1 MPINVPQVNPR
12 LATIT
17 APNLP
22 KIDVLGS
29 VGAGLNFRDRLVK
42 NRQQEGLQA
51 LIDARGQE
59 ALEGS
64 QDAINEIALQG
75 KEGLDFAVQL
85 QKIAHSRNDSEI
97 KSAKDR
103 IKRFGTF
110 YASIINE
117 NPEFQRRALFDE
129 ANKLL
134 SEGDRENGAEML
146 QASQSRDP
154 LDMQSHIQQNLI
166 LSQSGDKYLQSF
178 APGKVSAA
186 NTKFI
191 GTPQRIIRDNK
202 AFLSGVAQKSDGSF
216 GLVEVAIDGEFAD
229 VQGVTAS
236 QKADQAADIAEATSA
251 GKARG
256 ELRSARQLAK
266 EKKRGAT
273 SGEIESGLVLAANT
287 ARRSRPKIQKVRDA
301 LDAIETGKFSQAK
314 SILGPFIPLL
324 NIDDEEVMQAQI
336 TKFALDELNKQSGT
350 KTDFDFQKAQEASAS
365 LGKTTAANKRILEII
380 IEDLDRIEEEERQF
394 INFIDNEGGDALRF
408 RFKDKASSTGID
420 SERKIQTSVDIEQL
434 GNISKEE
441 LEQQI
446 LEAESNG

>member
-29 VGAGLNFRDRLVK
+29 VGAGLNLRDRLVK

-154 LDMQSHIQQNLI
+154 LDMQSHIEQNLI

-236 QKADQAADIAEATSA
+236 QKADQAADIERA
-251 GKARG
+251 KA
-256 ELRSARQLAK
+256 
-266 EKKRGAT
+266 
-273 SGEIESGLVLAANT
+273 
-287 ARRSRPKIQKVRDA
+287 
-301 LDAIETGKFSQAK
+301 QAK
-314 SILGPFIPLL
+314 AEVKIATEPEIAKQVAQAKKTGGGESDDIQTLKNLEANMPAMIELADNLKELGAVASSTIGERGF
-324 NIDDEEVMQAQI
+324 DAV
-336 TKFALDELNKQSGT
+336 TRELG
-350 KTDFDFQKAQEASAS
+350 F
-365 LGKTTAANKRILEII
+365 GVG
-380 IEDLDRIEEEERQF
+380 
-394 INFIDNEGGDALRF
+394 EGGDARAKFIAVIDNELLPLLKATFGAAFTFQEGQQLKATLGDPNLSPSEKNAQLDAYLEAKFRQANTLR
-408 RFKDKASSTGID
+408 RKLGID
-420 SERKIQTSVDIEQL
+420 EQDEITVDSGRDGVTSA
-434 GNISKEE
+434 KELSDE
-441 LEQQI
+441 DLF
-446 LEAESNG
+446 N

>member
-29 VGAGLNFRDRLVK
+29 VGAGLNLRDRLVK

-154 LDMQSHIQQNLI
+154 LDMQSHIQQNFI

-178 APGKVSAA
+178 WPGKVSAA

-236 QKADQAADIAEATSA
+236 QKADQAADIERA
-251 GKARG
+251 KA
-256 ELRSARQLAK
+256 
-266 EKKRGAT
+266 
-273 SGEIESGLVLAANT
+273 
-287 ARRSRPKIQKVRDA
+287 
-301 LDAIETGKFSQAK
+301 QAK
-314 SILGPFIPLL
+314 AEVKIATEPEIAKQVAQAKKTGGGESDDIQTLKNLEANMPAMIELADNLKELGAVASSTIGERGF
-324 NIDDEEVMQAQI
+324 DAV
-336 TKFALDELNKQSGT
+336 TRELG
-350 KTDFDFQKAQEASAS
+350 F
-365 LGKTTAANKRILEII
+365 GVG
-380 IEDLDRIEEEERQF
+380 
-394 INFIDNEGGDALRF
+394 EGGDARAKFIAVIDNELLPLLKATFGAAFTFQEGQQLKATLGDPNLSPSEKNAQLDAYLEAKFRQANTLR
-408 RFKDKASSTGID
+408 RKLGID
-420 SERKIQTSVDIEQL
+420 EQDEITVDSGRDGVTSA
-434 GNISKEE
+434 KELSDE
-441 LEQQI
+441 DLF
-446 LEAESNG
+446 N

>member
-29 VGAGLNFRDRLVK
+29 VGAGLNLRDRLVK

-154 LDMQSHIQQNLI
+154 LDMQSHIEQNLI

-202 AFLSGVAQKSDGSF
+202 AFLSGVAQKADGSF

-236 QKADQAADIAEATSA
+236 QKADQAADIERA
-251 GKARG
+251 KA
-256 ELRSARQLAK
+256 
-266 EKKRGAT
+266 
-273 SGEIESGLVLAANT
+273 
-287 ARRSRPKIQKVRDA
+287 
-301 LDAIETGKFSQAK
+301 QAK
-314 SILGPFIPLL
+314 AEVKIATEPEIAKQVAQAKKTGGGESDDIQTLKNLEANMPAMIELADNLKELGAVASSTIGERGF
-324 NIDDEEVMQAQI
+324 DAV
-336 TKFALDELNKQSGT
+336 TRELG
-350 KTDFDFQKAQEASAS
+350 F
-365 LGKTTAANKRILEII
+365 GVG
-380 IEDLDRIEEEERQF
+380 
-394 INFIDNEGGDALRF
+394 EGGDARAKFIAVIDNELLPLLKATFGAAFTFQEGQQLKATLGDPNLSPSEKNAQLDAYLEAKFRQANTLR
-408 RFKDKASSTGID
+408 RKLGID
-420 SERKIQTSVDIEQL
+420 EQDEITVDSGRDGVTSA
-434 GNISKEE
+434 KELSDE
-441 LEQQI
+441 DLF
-446 LEAESNG
+446 N